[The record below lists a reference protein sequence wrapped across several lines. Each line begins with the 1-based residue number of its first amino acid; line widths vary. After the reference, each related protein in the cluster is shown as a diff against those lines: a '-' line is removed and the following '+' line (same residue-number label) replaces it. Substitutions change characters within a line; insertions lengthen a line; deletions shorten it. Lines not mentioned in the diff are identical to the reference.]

1 MVRSEYKSE
10 ALIKNLSFTLEDTT
24 ESAAKADCSV
34 QQKSL
39 TLWPKLFDGR
49 CSTKILNSLTKVVHG
64 NGIALGYLLAEQE
77 GACAVANTTCL
88 T

>member
-10 ALIKNLSFTLEDTT
+10 ALIKNLSFTLT
-24 ESAAKADCSV
+24 ESATKADCSV

-77 GACAVANTTCL
+77 GACAVANTTC
-88 T
+88 